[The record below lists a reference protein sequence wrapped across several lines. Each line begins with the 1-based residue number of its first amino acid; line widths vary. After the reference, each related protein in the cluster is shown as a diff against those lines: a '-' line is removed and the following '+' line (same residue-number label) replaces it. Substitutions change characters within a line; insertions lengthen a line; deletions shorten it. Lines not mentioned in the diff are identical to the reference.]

1 MRNQSWILKIDYENG
16 TGTGEILWRLGE
28 GGDFQIVGGGPSRW
42 FFGQHDPNLV
52 LDNGSQL
59 TLAIWD
65 NGNFRIDSSGQA
77 YGGTIACYGRAT
89 IFQVDQTARVAN
101 VVWQDRPGPYDFW
114 GGSIAVLPNG
124 NVEFDQTSL
133 FGFVPASRIVL
144 AHVSSVAQDRL
155 TVSDCQI

>member
-28 GGDFQIVGGGPSRW
+28 GGDFQIVGCGPSQW
-42 FFGQHDPNLV
+42 FYGQHAPNLV

-65 NGNFRIDSSGQA
+65 NGNFRIDSSGHA
-77 YGGTIACYGRAT
+77 YGGTIACYSRAT

-101 VVWQDRPGPYDFW
+101 VLWQDRPGPYDFW
-114 GGSIAVLPNG
+114 GGSIAVFAKWKRG
-124 NVEFDQTSL
+124 IRSDQL
-133 FGFVPASRIVL
+133 IRIRSCV
-144 AHVSSVAQDRL
+144 QDCVGARL
-155 TVSDCQI
+155 KRCAREVNSF

>member
-42 FFGQHDPNLV
+42 FYGQHDPNLV

-77 YGGTIACYGRAT
+77 YGGHHRLLRSRDHLPGRPDGAGCKRAMARSARS
-89 IFQVDQTARVAN
+89 IRFLGRQHCGFAKWKRGIRSDQLIRIRSCVQDCVGARLKRCARQVN
-101 VVWQDRPGPYDFW
+101 SF
-114 GGSIAVLPNG
+114 
-124 NVEFDQTSL
+124 
-133 FGFVPASRIVL
+133 
-144 AHVSSVAQDRL
+144 
-155 TVSDCQI
+155 